1 MNREP
6 NREVQAW
13 TSWLNQEVIGFTR
26 KLLFFHSKLTGF
38 CQEVTV
44 FYQEVFSYT
53 FLIILD
59 NINIKRSIAL
69 GSNPLILCYCCCWIL
84 AAFDFQFIVYWKLKF
99 GSEHLVAICPF
110 SLALNGLGGYDIHF
124 RKWSIIWKSDPS
136 PKNFLVKT
144 KKFLQRAGTSWGNQ
158 ELQAWSSWSNQ
169 EVWKWIPYQVPGRW
183 KFSKPGT

>member
-13 TSWLNQEVIGFTR
+13 TSWLNQEVIGFTG

-38 CQEVTV
+38 CQEVTG
-44 FYQEVFSYT
+44 FYQEVFFIYISYH
-53 FLIILD
+53 
-59 NINIKRSIAL
+59 S
-69 GSNPLILCYCCCWIL
+69 CCCWIL

-136 PKNFLVKT
+136 PQNFLVKT
-144 KKFLQRAGTSWGNQ
+144 KKFLQKAGTSWLNQ
-158 ELQAWSSWSNQ
+158 ELQAWSSWSYQ
-169 EVWKWIPYQVPGRW
+169 EVWKWIPYRVPGRW
-183 KFSKPGT
+183 KFFKPGT

>member
-13 TSWLNQEVIGFTR
+13 TSWLNQEVIGFTG
-26 KLLFFHSKLTGF
+26 KLLFLHSKLTGF
-38 CQEVTV
+38 CQEVTG
-44 FYQEVFSYT
+44 FYQEVFHIH
-53 FLIILD
+53 FLSFLLLLD
-59 NINIKRSIAL
+59 
-69 GSNPLILCYCCCWIL
+69 L
-84 AAFDFQFIVYWKLKF
+84 AAFDFRFIVSWKLKF
-99 GSEHLVAICPF
+99 GSEHLAAICPF

-144 KKFLQRAGTSWGNQ
+144 KKFLQKAGTSWLNQ
-158 ELQAWSSWSNQ
+158 ELQAWSSWSYQ
-169 EVWKWIPYQVPGRW
+169 EVWKWIPYRVPGRW